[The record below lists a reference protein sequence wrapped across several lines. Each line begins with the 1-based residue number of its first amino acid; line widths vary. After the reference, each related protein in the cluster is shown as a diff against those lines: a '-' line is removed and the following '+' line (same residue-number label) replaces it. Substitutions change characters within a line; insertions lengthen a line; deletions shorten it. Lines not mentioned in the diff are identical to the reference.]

1 MCIGTSMAAG
11 TQQSLIDPVTFRGPA
26 ADQRAY
32 RVGDLLTVV
41 VLEAT
46 TALSQAG
53 TNSDRSNSVTAA
65 VTTPKNR
72 NYSANVAID
81 GQHSGSA
88 QTTRVGQLSAQIT
101 VRVTGVDP
109 TGLLHVSG
117 NQSMII
123 NGEHQSITL
132 SGLVRSDDISA
143 ANTIMSTQI
152 AEANVSVSGTGVVSE
167 AQKRGMVS
175 RVMGW
180 LGLQ

>member
-1 MCIGTSMAAG
+1 
-11 TQQSLIDPVTFRGPA
+11 
-26 ADQRAY
+26 
-32 RVGDLLTVV
+32 
-41 VLEAT
+41 
-46 TALSQAG
+46 
-53 TNSDRSNSVTAA
+53 
-65 VTTPKNR
+65 KNR

-109 TGLLHVSG
+109 TGLLRVSG